1 MDTSS
6 AVENDAASAGIHR
19 IEFDVDWPPGFVSA
33 FVLTGTEP
41 VLIDAGFAG
50 NGGEETF
57 RAALAEL
64 GLTPS
69 DIEHVV
75 ITHQHIDHIG
85 MVQTVREA
93 GTPRIYAPAS
103 WNERPTTEAEETARC
118 VREAGVPESMVE
130 HIVTE
135 FSETRSKV
143 NRQLNGDWVDEWI
156 ADRQQFTVGGHPFTA
171 HRTPGHHR
179 DHLCF
184 VVEQPNER
192 ALFSGDMAI
201 PTFRAPVL
209 HAVFQAEQA
218 DGIGAYQTGLERLR
232 TLDVEWVYPGHGPV
246 HTELDGAVAMAQR
259 RLKKLV
265 DRTERVLDSTGI
277 HAVTAASERTDDI
290 SSGPWVPEAVAALAH
305 LEREGRAESVLE
317 DGVRVYRPVD

>member
-1 MDTSS
+1 MDTST
-6 AVENDAASAGIHR
+6 AVEDDAANAGVHR
-19 IEFDVDWPPGFVSA
+19 IEFDVDWPPGFASA

-50 NGGEETF
+50 NGGDETF

-64 GLTPS
+64 GVVPG
-69 DIEHVV
+69 DIKHVV

-85 MVQTVREA
+85 MVNTVREA
-93 GTPRIYAPAS
+93 GNPRIYAPAS
-103 WNERPTTEAEETARC
+103 WNERPPIDDKEIAQC
-118 VREAGVPESMVE
+118 VREAGVPEPMVE
-130 HIVTE
+130 SIVAE
-135 FSETRSKV
+135 FSETRSNV
-143 NRQLNGDWVDEWI
+143 NRQLNRDWVDEWI
-156 ADRQQFTVGGHPFTA
+156 VDGQQFTVGEYPFTA

-184 VVEQPNER
+184 VVEQPTER

-201 PTFRAPVL
+201 PTFRAPIL

-218 DGIGAYQTGLERLR
+218 NGVRAYQDGLNRLG

-246 HTELDGAVAMAQR
+246 HADLGGAVEMAHR

-265 DRTERVLDSTGI
+265 DRTERALGATGT

-317 DGVRVYRPVD
+317 DGVRMYRPVE